1 MKITAKEICPDVIIT
16 TICDRRS
23 FQ

>member
-1 MKITAKEICPDVIIT
+1 MKITAKETCPDVIIT